1 MNEILIPDT
10 LIKEVEKL
18 ISDDAV
24 KRDYGYKSVYDFIIQ
39 AVKGEIEADKDT
51 VGIPPD

>member
-1 MNEILIPDT
+1 MNEILIPNT

-24 KRDYGYKSVYDFIIQ
+24 KRDYGYKSVYDFILQ

-51 VGIPPD
+51 VGIPID